1 MRINQVKVG
10 VVLSYLQMGLHI
22 VIGLIYTPIMLRLL
36 GQSEYGLYN
45 TVSSTISTMG
55 LFSLG
60 LGGAYIRYFS
70 MYQNDDNREEIAR
83 LNGSFLLIYG
93 IIGCVVIFCGGY
105 LTVHLDMVFNNGLSA
120 MEYGKARI
128 LMLLL
133 TFNMAVGF
141 PMSVFS
147 SIISAHEKFIF
158 QKTLSTIQTVISPII
173 TIPLLLLG
181 YGSVGLVVVSVG
193 INIFSWLTQINY
205 CVRRLRIKIQFRG
218 LQYNFFKSLFSFSIY
233 IALNMIVDQ
242 INWNIDKILLGRFKG
257 TVAVAVYSVGFSL
270 YSYYQLFSTSVSN
283 VFAPRIHKIVNET
296 RDSISMQRFH
306 LTELFIKVG
315 RIQFEILGLIA
326 SGVVFFG
333 KDFIVNIWAGKEY
346 VDAYYVALLLMI
358 PATIAL
364 VQNLGIEIQRAQN
377 RHQYRSIIYAG
388 MAVINLVL
396 SIYLCQ
402 KYGAIGSAIGTAI
415 SLIVANGIVMN
426 VFYHFMCNINIIAF
440 WREIVGVSK
449 GMIIPFTVGILLHQT
464 EYKNTYFFMGKIVMY
479 SIVYVISMF
488 CIGMNCTERGYFT
501 KLIRSVDKKK
511 RKGGVE

>member
-22 VIGLIYTPIMLRLL
+22 IIGLIYTPIMLRLL

-55 LFSLG
+55 ILSLG
-60 LGGAYIRYFS
+60 LGSSYIRYFS
-70 MYQNDDNREEIAR
+70 IYRKDDNKIEIAR
-83 LNGSFLLIYG
+83 LNGSFLLIYS
-93 IIGCVVIFCGGY
+93 IIGCVILLCGGF
-105 LTVHLDMVFNNGLSA
+105 LITHLDLVFESGLSTV
-120 MEYGKARI
+120 EYGRAKI

-133 TFNMAVGF
+133 TFDMAVGF
-141 PMSVFS
+141 PMSVFG

-158 QKTLSTIQTVISPII
+158 QKTIGAIQTVLTPCL

-181 YGSVGLVVVSVG
+181 YGSVGLVSVSVCLSVVS
-193 INIFSWLTQINY
+193 WLIQIYY
-205 CVRRLRIKIQFRG
+205 CFRKLEVKVAFRG
-218 LQYNFFKSLFSFSIY
+218 LQLKFFKSLFTFSIF

-257 TVAVAVYSVGFSL
+257 TAAVAVYSVGFSL

-283 VFAPRIHKIVNET
+283 VFTPRIHKIVNET
-296 RDSISMQRFH
+296 RDNMLMQRVQ
-306 LTELFIKVG
+306 LTELFTKVG

-346 VDAYYVALLLMI
+346 VDAYYVALLLII
-358 PATIAL
+358 PSTIAL

-377 RHQYRSIIYAG
+377 RHQFRSIIYTG
-388 MAVINLVL
+388 MAAINLVL

-415 SLIVANGIVMN
+415 SLFVANGIIMN
-426 VFYHFMCNINIIAF
+426 IFYYKKCNIDIPLF
-440 WREIVGVSK
+440 WREISRMSLGFIAPCVFAVVINKLIGYSLLYFVAKVFLYSVVY
-449 GMIIPFTVGILLHQT
+449 MSSMWIISL
-464 EYKNTYFFMGKIVMY
+464 NTYEKNL
-479 SIVYVISMF
+479 ISSY
-488 CIGMNCTERGYFT
+488 GN
-501 KLIRSVDKKK
+501 KLTALLRRHK
-511 RKGGVE
+511 

>member
-22 VIGLIYTPIMLRLL
+22 IIGLIYTPIMLRLL

-55 LFSLG
+55 ILSLG
-60 LGGAYIRYFS
+60 LGSSYIRYFS
-70 MYQNDDNREEIAR
+70 IYRKDDNKIEIAR
-83 LNGSFLLIYG
+83 LNGSFLLIYS
-93 IIGCVVIFCGGY
+93 IIGCVIILCGGF
-105 LTVHLDMVFNNGLSA
+105 LITHLNLVFESGLSIV
-120 MEYGKARI
+120 EYGRAKI

-133 TFNMAVGF
+133 TLNMAVGF

-158 QKTLSTIQTVISPII
+158 QKTIGAIQTVLTPCL

-181 YGSVGLVVVSVG
+181 YGSVGLVSVSVCLSVVS
-193 INIFSWLTQINY
+193 WLIQIYY
-205 CVRRLRIKIQFRG
+205 CFRKLEVKVAFRG
-218 LQYNFFKSLFSFSIY
+218 LQLKFFKSLFTFSIF

-257 TVAVAVYSVGFSL
+257 TAAVAVYSVGFSL

-296 RDSISMQRFH
+296 RDNMLMQRVH
-306 LTELFIKVG
+306 LTELFTKVG

-326 SGVVFFG
+326 SGVLFFG

-346 VDAYYVALLLMI
+346 VDAYYVALLLII

-377 RHQYRSIIYAG
+377 RHQFRSIIYAG
-388 MAVINLVL
+388 MAAINLVL

-415 SLIVANGIVMN
+415 SLVVANGIVMN
-426 VFYHFMCNINIIAF
+426 FFYHSKCNIDIIAF
-440 WREIVGVSK
+440 WREMVGVAK
-449 GMIIPFTVGILLHQT
+449 GMIIPFVLGIILQQT
-464 EYKNTYFFMGKIVMY
+464 EYGSIYFFIGKIILY
-479 SIVYVISMF
+479 SAVYVISLF
-488 CIGMNCTERGYFT
+488 CIGMNRTERGYVI
-501 KLIRSVDKKK
+501 KLILSINK
-511 RKGGVE
+511 RKGKGGVE